1 MLGLTPAAGA
11 LLGLPLDIRH
21 VAFSSANLGYAL
33 AATDFAPPA
42 GMLARACAGVA
53 LIGLINLAV
62 SFGLALWVAMRS
74 QGIGVARLA
83 PVLPRLAA
91 RLRREPRSFL
101 APPPASLA

>member
-1 MLGLTPAAGA
+1 
-11 LLGLPLDIRH
+11 
-21 VAFSSANLGYAL
+21 
-33 AATDFAPPA
+33 
-42 GMLARACAGVA
+42 
-53 LIGLINLAV
+53 
-62 SFGLALWVAMRS
+62 MRS